1 MIMYMPLSWKGR
13 RSLWA
18 LVAAGFREA
27 EEAVGTKRGGLK
39 PGEGVILYSLILL
52 TATAWWRKGKWGG
65 GKGLFLFSRQAERGA
80 GLTCQVTSKTARRR
94 LALLSLA
101 NLAPFAFTCTQVTLA
116 YLHLR
121 QAFSFARGKA
131 GRSFR

>member
-1 MIMYMPLSWKGR
+1 M
-13 RSLWA
+13 
-18 LVAAGFREA
+18 
-27 EEAVGTKRGGLK
+27 
-39 PGEGVILYSLILL
+39 
-52 TATAWWRKGKWGG
+52 GG
-65 GKGLFLFSRQAERGA
+65 GGGLFLFSRQAERGA

-94 LALLSLA
+94 LVLLS
-101 NLAPFAFTCTQVTLA
+101 LAPFAFTCTQVTLA